1 MKPFSSLV
9 FTLFFSMIKFKV
21 ISKNSC
27 NKVKF
32 MTLYQSLILVKNIFL
47 VDVFFLSLFE

>member
-1 MKPFSSLV
+1 
-9 FTLFFSMIKFKV
+9 MIKFKV

-32 MTLYQSLILVKNIFL
+32 M
-47 VDVFFLSLFE
+47 VFQIKLNEDRHYIKV